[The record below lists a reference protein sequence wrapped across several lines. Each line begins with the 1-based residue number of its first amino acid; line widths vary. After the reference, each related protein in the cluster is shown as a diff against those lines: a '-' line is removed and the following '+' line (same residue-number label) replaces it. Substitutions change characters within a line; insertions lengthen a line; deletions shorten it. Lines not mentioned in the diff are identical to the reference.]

1 MKLRVGVLQFDVALG
16 DFEQLMDQLL
26 KSGTT
31 PQVIMHVSQPSVIV
45 DWIESGIEAAAL
57 LPESEVCPSQLHN
70 SVLVRVSPDPQVFF
84 PALVKLTTTP
94 EIRGLEEV
102 MANGYPFVAPKCR

>member
-1 MKLRVGVLQFDVALG
+1 M
-16 DFEQLMDQLL
+16 
-26 KSGTT
+26 
-31 PQVIMHVSQPSVIV
+31 

-70 SVLVRVSPDPQVFF
+70 SVLVRVSPDLQVFF